1 MKKLLICASLLLV
14 LVLAVVACN
23 NESNEGTTTG
33 GTTDAVT
40 EDKTEAPTTG
50 AEETTAEETTNEET
64 TAEETTPEETTP
76 AETEPEYYEL
86 EDERVGNTG
95 SAVDSAIVNNAD
107 ATAADNKIDIAAGT
121 DRVNI
126 GIRGWVGFSQAI
138 KSFGY
143 RIDDED
149 PVFSNDFTMSFEND
163 DDKTA
168 IGNAGGENALRF
180 KILVPALDLS
190 DGEHEIAFLAQLKD
204 GKKVIIATYTVT
216 LSDYAAKD
224 DADTGFKNWSG
235 DTFYFNGEMYFDT
248 DGQFATKLE
257 AQGNIVPVE
266 PGEKHDSCA
275 TRGWIGFDQPIKE
288 FGYRINYGTPVFGDF
303 KVATEDGVLTD
314 GNAGQYGSRF
324 QIEIPLADLTPG
336 DYKIF
341 SLVKLEDDTIV
352 IIHEFTLSIKNY
364 EVTTDGWH
372 TSVDFVNGKGPV
384 TDEAPNGSAHYSGM
398 GANTNNHESII
409 EDAVPTGEDSILT
422 IGGWCLTTG
431 GISKYVYSL
440 DNGLTWIDCPATGYA
455 NLENNEGVQ
464 GVGESQ
470 GFTDFAANATFSALS
485 ADLSAY
491 AGQKVTVTFAAI
503 RAEDGTLCI
512 IGTVKDVQIMGTPDD
527 PSEDESDPTEEG
539 NTPAE
544 NTPSE
549 SGDAE

>member
-23 NESNEGTTTG
+23 NESNEGTTTD

-40 EDKTEAPTTG
+40 EDNTEAPTTG

-86 EDERVGNTG
+86 KDERVGNTG
-95 SAVDSAIVNNAD
+95 SSVDSAIVNNAD

-121 DRVNI
+121 DRVNV

-138 KSFGY
+138 ESFGY
-143 RIDDED
+143 RIDEEEPVLSED
-149 PVFSNDFTMSFEND
+149 FIAAFDSDADADAV
-163 DDKTA
+163 A
-168 IGNAGGENALRF
+168 AAGGENALRF
-180 KILVPALDLS
+180 RILVPALDLE
-190 DGEHEIAFLAQLKD
+190 DGEHQISFLVELAD
-204 GKKVIIATYTVT
+204 GKKVILATYTVT

-224 DADTGFKNWSG
+224 DADTGLKNWAG

-248 DGQFATKLE
+248 DGDFATKLE

-341 SLVKLEDDTIV
+341 SIVKLEDDTIV
-352 IIHEFTLSIKNY
+352 IIHEFTLSIKTY
-364 EVTTDGWH
+364 EVTDETWH
-372 TSVDFVNGKGPV
+372 TSVDYVNGKGPDG
-384 TDEAPNGSAHYSGM
+384 TNNYSGM
-398 GANTNNHESII
+398 GANSDNHESILTNS
-409 EDAVPTGEDSILT
+409 VPTGDNGVLSIR
-422 IGGWCLTTG
+422 GWCVTTG

-440 DNGLTWIDCPATGYA
+440 DGGLTWNDCAATGYGDLSDPNIEA
-455 NLENNEGVQ
+455 VADSKNL
-464 GVGESQ
+464 
-470 GFTDFAANATFSALS
+470 TDYKKNAVFSELAV
-485 ADLSAY
+485 DLSAY
-491 AGQKVTVTFAAI
+491 AGQKVTVTFAAV
-503 RAEDGTLCI
+503 RAADNTICI
-512 IGTVKDVQIMGTPDD
+512 IGTVKDAQIGGTPVEE
-527 PSEDESDPTEEG
+527 PDEGGTPT
-539 NTPAE
+539 E

>member
-86 EDERVGNTG
+86 KDERVGNTG
-95 SAVDSAIVNNAD
+95 SSVDSAIVNNAD

-121 DRVNI
+121 DRVNV

-138 KSFGY
+138 ESFGY
-143 RIDDED
+143 RIDEEEPVLSED
-149 PVFSNDFTMSFEND
+149 FIAAFDSDADADAV
-163 DDKTA
+163 A
-168 IGNAGGENALRF
+168 AAGGENALRF
-180 KILVPALDLS
+180 RILVPALDLE
-190 DGEHEIAFLAQLKD
+190 DGEHQISFLVELAD
-204 GKKVIIATYTVT
+204 GKKVILATYTVT

-224 DADTGFKNWSG
+224 DADTGLKNWAG

-248 DGQFATKLE
+248 DGDFATKLE

-341 SLVKLEDDTIV
+341 SIVKLEDDTIV

-364 EVTTDGWH
+364 EITTETWH
-372 TSVDFVNGKGPV
+372 TSVDYVNGKGPDG
-384 TDEAPNGSAHYSGM
+384 TNNYSGM
-398 GANTNNHESII
+398 GANSDNHESILTNS
-409 EDAVPTGEDSILT
+409 VPTGDNGVLSIR
-422 IGGWCLTTG
+422 GWCVTTG

-440 DNGLTWIDCPATGYA
+440 DGGLTWNDCAATGYGDLSDPNIA
-455 NLENNEGVQ
+455 AVADSKNL
-464 GVGESQ
+464 
-470 GFTDFAANATFSALS
+470 TDYKKNAVFSELAV
-485 ADLSAY
+485 DLSAY
-491 AGQKVTVTFAAI
+491 AGQKVTVTFAAV
-503 RAEDGTLCI
+503 RAADNTICI
-512 IGTVKDVQIMGTPDD
+512 IGTVKDAQIGGTPVEE
-527 PSEDESDPTEEG
+527 PDEGGSTEE
-539 NTPAE
+539 A
-544 NTPSE
+544 
-549 SGDAE
+549 GDAE

>member
-107 ATAADNKIDIAAGT
+107 VTATDNKIDIAAGT

-364 EVTTDGWH
+364 EITTDGWH
-372 TSVDFVNGKGPV
+372 TSVDFVNGKGPDG
-384 TDEAPNGSAHYSGM
+384 TNNYSGM
-398 GANTNNHESII
+398 GANSDNHESILTNS
-409 EDAVPTGEDSILT
+409 VPTGDNGVLSIR
-422 IGGWCLTTG
+422 GWCVTTG

-440 DNGLTWIDCPATGYA
+440 DGGLTWNDCAATGYGDLSDPNIEA
-455 NLENNEGVQ
+455 VADSKNL
-464 GVGESQ
+464 
-470 GFTDFAANATFSALS
+470 TDYKKNAVFSELAV
-485 ADLSAY
+485 DLSAY
-491 AGQKVTVTFAAI
+491 AGQKVTVTFAAV
-503 RAEDGTLCI
+503 RAADNTICI
-512 IGTVKDVQIMGTPDD
+512 IGTVKDAQIGGTPVEE
-527 PSEDESDPTEEG
+527 PDEGGSIE
-539 NTPAE
+539 
-544 NTPSE
+544 E

>member
-40 EDKTEAPTTG
+40 ESNTEAPTTG

-76 AETEPEYYEL
+76 AETEPEYYEI

-180 KILVPALDLS
+180 KILVPALDLE
-190 DGEHEIAFLAQLKD
+190 DGEHQISFLVELAD
-204 GKKVIIATYTVT
+204 GKKVILATYTVT

-314 GNAGQYGSRF
+314 GRYKSRL
-324 QIEIPLADLTPG
+324 QTSPPEITRYSPL
-336 DYKIF
+336 
-341 SLVKLEDDTIV
+341 
-352 IIHEFTLSIKNY
+352 
-364 EVTTDGWH
+364 
-372 TSVDFVNGKGPV
+372 
-384 TDEAPNGSAHYSGM
+384 
-398 GANTNNHESII
+398 
-409 EDAVPTGEDSILT
+409 
-422 IGGWCLTTG
+422 
-431 GISKYVYSL
+431 
-440 DNGLTWIDCPATGYA
+440 
-455 NLENNEGVQ
+455 
-464 GVGESQ
+464 
-470 GFTDFAANATFSALS
+470 
-485 ADLSAY
+485 
-491 AGQKVTVTFAAI
+491 
-503 RAEDGTLCI
+503 
-512 IGTVKDVQIMGTPDD
+512 
-527 PSEDESDPTEEG
+527 
-539 NTPAE
+539 
-544 NTPSE
+544 
-549 SGDAE
+549 